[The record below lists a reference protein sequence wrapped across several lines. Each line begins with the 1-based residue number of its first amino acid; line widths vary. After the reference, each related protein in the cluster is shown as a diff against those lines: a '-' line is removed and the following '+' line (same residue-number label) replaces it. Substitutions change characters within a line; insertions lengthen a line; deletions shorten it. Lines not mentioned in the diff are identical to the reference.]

1 MGLFLEESE
10 IFKFAYSYYSTILT
24 FRLNEYELA
33 RLKKCMKNI
42 KTFDKNLRREVK
54 IKVYIAD
61 EITEIYAIPH
71 FMAFIN
77 FASIENEDKQALFEF
92 WKECEEPLPPESA
105 EYEYDLKDLKNP
117 ITYILNY
124 HEKPEYNIS
133 DIYFNDNIL
142 NDSEKLRLTILS
154 VVKDNEGIGRR
165 ACESSIRLR
174 RVLLIY
180 KCLLRGK
187 ILTKQKVDEICYPDI
202 VSKRMFYRDISIIN
216 EIEDGKVV
224 FDRNLK
230 GYILRE

>member
-1 MGLFLEESE
+1 
-10 IFKFAYSYYSTILT
+10 
-24 FRLNEYELA
+24 
-33 RLKKCMKNI
+33 
-42 KTFDKNLRREVK
+42 
-54 IKVYIAD
+54 
-61 EITEIYAIPH
+61 
-71 FMAFIN
+71 MAFIN

-174 RVLLIY
+174 RVLLMY